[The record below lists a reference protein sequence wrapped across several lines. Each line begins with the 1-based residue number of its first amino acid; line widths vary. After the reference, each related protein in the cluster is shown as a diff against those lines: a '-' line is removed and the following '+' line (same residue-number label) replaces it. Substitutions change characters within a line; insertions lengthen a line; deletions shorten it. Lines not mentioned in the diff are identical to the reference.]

1 MRKSLFDRRLT
12 VFLLAIAAPALA
24 LTQDAD
30 EGGAEDQAPVTEEEA
45 PLELAEQRVTGS
57 RMIGGDPSAKV
68 FSYTAEEMSRRGI
81 SNLEDLFRTLPYA
94 FGSITTQTN
103 MMFGGGAQDTD
114 TNLGA
119 LGLGTSTVNLRALG
133 SANTLVLIDGRKI
146 AGNAGNQSNF
156 ANILNVPLA
165 AVERVDIQLD
175 GASAVYGGDAIGGVV
190 NFILRKDFRGLTA
203 TARNEWSGTDADRSK
218 ISAVGGFAW
227 GSGNVTATV
236 SVTNDNP
243 INNQKIWTTND
254 WRDQYGP
261 EFDKR
266 VTTSYNQPGIV
277 CEFNGSY
284 TFPGCRSTFDPA
296 TFSFV
301 TNYYQLPQ
309 GQSGVGATPDDF
321 STDIAP
327 FDFVAPQNGADS
339 TNKSLQFNAE
349 QYITDDLRIYASALI
364 SDLESR
370 QDFQSIM
377 SSYVVPASNAYN
389 PFGRTVVVNY
399 YPLRELQEGRIPWSY
414 TESENKQRNYA
425 AGFYWELG
433 GKHQVQV
440 DFSRSESEK
449 FGWQIRTDWRRSRWD
464 PSAET
469 FYRALESS
477 DPDVALNLFGDGS
490 TQGAAFEDLFTN
502 ALGPSLGFTD
512 KNIVKPLLRGELFD
526 LWGGGGAVR
535 YVIGAERE
543 TTKVYSH
550 STVWGAE
557 GQVRAYGRETY
568 EGIEQPTVVDTAWYA
583 ELGLPLITADNARP
597 GLHSLQL
604 SLQVRKDSYEFEGA
618 SGGVTDVREPAPR
631 QVWVPGQG
639 WTDIPYFRWVPT
651 GDPNLIVEKKTDT
664 TYRAGLF
671 YQPSSQLT
679 ARLSWQ
685 TAFKP
690 PTPSALFDISN
701 PRTFPGYYIDPFH
714 PDGETGYIRPPAL
727 FSSFNPDIKS
737 QTSDTYRFA
746 LDWTPDA
753 APGLTL
759 SADWSKTEFK
769 DKFEYASTLL
779 SNHPDIAFSLPSI
792 VERDADGYITQVNLQ
807 EINVSEKVSEIL
819 ILYSE
824 YAFQTSLGAFSPR
837 LTYTRVLDE
846 YFTVA
851 PGTEPVHRAGTI
863 KGSNKYT
870 WQGSVTWIR
879 GPLAADLFIKY
890 IPSYENDRAGYCFTV
905 VGRCE
910 RLYQELPTIMADS
923 LTEVDLTL
931 TWQFDNGLRLRGG
944 ARNLFDERS
953 ITPLEN
959 LPYDSTKWDARAR
972 VLFLEVQYELGSID

>member
-1 MRKSLFDRRLT
+1 MRKSLFGRGLT

-30 EGGAEDQAPVTEEEA
+30 EGGAENQAPVTEDA
-45 PLELAEQRVTGS
+45 LLELEEQRVTGS

-68 FSYTAEEMSRRGI
+68 FSFTAEEMSRRGI
-81 SNLEDLFRTLPYA
+81 SSLEDLFRTLPYA

-236 SVTNDNP
+236 SVTNDKP

-266 VTTSYNQPGIV
+266 VTTAYNQPGIV
-277 CEFNGSY
+277 CDFNGSY
-284 TFPGCRSTFDPA
+284 VFPGCRRTFDFA

-321 STDIAP
+321 TMDIAP

-349 QYITDDLRIYASALI
+349 QYITDDLRIYAGALI

-389 PFGRTVVVNY
+389 PFGKTVVVNY

-477 DPDVALNLFGDGS
+477 DPDTALNLFGDGT

-526 LWGGGGAVR
+526 LWGGGQCA
-535 YVIGAERE
+535 
-543 TTKVYSH
+543 T
-550 STVWGAE
+550 
-557 GQVRAYGRETY
+557 
-568 EGIEQPTVVDTAWYA
+568 
-583 ELGLPLITADNARP
+583 
-597 GLHSLQL
+597 
-604 SLQVRKDSYEFEGA
+604 
-618 SGGVTDVREPAPR
+618 
-631 QVWVPGQG
+631 
-639 WTDIPYFRWVPT
+639 
-651 GDPNLIVEKKTDT
+651 
-664 TYRAGLF
+664 
-671 YQPSSQLT
+671 
-679 ARLSWQ
+679 
-685 TAFKP
+685 
-690 PTPSALFDISN
+690 
-701 PRTFPGYYIDPFH
+701 
-714 PDGETGYIRPPAL
+714 
-727 FSSFNPDIKS
+727 
-737 QTSDTYRFA
+737 
-746 LDWTPDA
+746 
-753 APGLTL
+753 
-759 SADWSKTEFK
+759 
-769 DKFEYASTLL
+769 
-779 SNHPDIAFSLPSI
+779 
-792 VERDADGYITQVNLQ
+792 
-807 EINVSEKVSEIL
+807 
-819 ILYSE
+819 
-824 YAFQTSLGAFSPR
+824 
-837 LTYTRVLDE
+837 
-846 YFTVA
+846 
-851 PGTEPVHRAGTI
+851 
-863 KGSNKYT
+863 
-870 WQGSVTWIR
+870 
-879 GPLAADLFIKY
+879 
-890 IPSYENDRAGYCFTV
+890 
-905 VGRCE
+905 
-910 RLYQELPTIMADS
+910 
-923 LTEVDLTL
+923 
-931 TWQFDNGLRLRGG
+931 
-944 ARNLFDERS
+944 
-953 ITPLEN
+953 
-959 LPYDSTKWDARAR
+959 
-972 VLFLEVQYELGSID
+972 